1 MTAETMGT
9 RGGRG
14 SSPEGTNAW
23 TEGRDNP
30 WASMGESPGPFADIT
45 HTPREPAERPDPFG
59 PGFSENFAAELLENK
74 QGGVYEVRGREIIGG
89 LKEKGQEALSGLREK
104 AKGGLNKLMTR
115 TMKGVYATVGWG
127 AETVA
132 KGRQFAADKEK
143 RSEER
148 KAKRAMA
155 RKQRI
160 MDREKRRVEIDGRR
174 SDRKAERDSL
184 DRGDAI
190 GRHQRRDVKHV
201 RKTETGIL
209 SESRKELGDVQK
221 LYKEKQNTVSEAR
234 AEKESANADLQRAKD
249 EYLKDINPESRKRLV
264 EAQERKSLADQ
275 NYENI
280 KADLKDLRERGTTIM
295 KLQAEHELALLENNQ
310 RPEEI
315 ARQAKLRKERRKA
328 LRREAVGDLGIS
340 ARDRVG
346 QLLDDAPG
354 YMRSIGRKLVRAAR

>member
-14 SSPEGTNAW
+14 SSPEENAW
-23 TEGRDNP
+23 VGERDNP

-74 QGGVYEVRGREIIGG
+74 QGTYEARGKEIIGN

-104 AKGGLNKLMTR
+104 AKGGLNKLMNR

-234 AEKESANADLQRAKD
+234 AEKESANADLQRAKE

-280 KADLKDLRERGTTIM
+280 KADLKDLRERGTTILR
-295 KLQAEHELALLENNQ
+295 LQAEHELALSENDR
-310 RPEEI
+310 RPSEI
-315 ARQAKLRKERRKA
+315 ARQAKSRKERRKA
-328 LRREAVGDLGIS
+328 LRREAAGDFAIS

-346 QLLDDAPG
+346 QFLDDAPG
-354 YMRSIGRKLVRAAR
+354 YMRSIGRKIVRAAR

>member
-1 MTAETMGT
+1 M
-9 RGGRG
+9 
-14 SSPEGTNAW
+14 
-23 TEGRDNP
+23 
-30 WASMGESPGPFADIT
+30 
-45 HTPREPAERPDPFG
+45 
-59 PGFSENFAAELLENK
+59 
-74 QGGVYEVRGREIIGG
+74 
-89 LKEKGQEALSGLREK
+89 
-104 AKGGLNKLMTR
+104 
-115 TMKGVYATVGWG
+115 
-127 AETVA
+127 
-132 KGRQFAADKEK
+132 
-143 RSEER
+143 
-148 KAKRAMA
+148 
-155 RKQRI
+155 
-160 MDREKRRVEIDGRR
+160 
-174 SDRKAERDSL
+174 

-249 EYLKDINPESRKRLV
+249 EYLKDINQESRKRLV

-315 ARQAKLRKERRKA
+315 ARQAKFRKERRKA

>member
-14 SSPEGTNAW
+14 SSPEENAW
-23 TEGRDNP
+23 VGERDNP

-74 QGGVYEVRGREIIGG
+74 QGTYEARGKEIIGN

-104 AKGGLNKLMTR
+104 AKGGLNKLMNR

-249 EYLKDINPESRKRLV
+249 EYLKDINQESRKRLV

-295 KLQAEHELALLENNQ
+295 RLQAEHELALSENDR
-310 RPEEI
+310 RPSEI
-315 ARQAKLRKERRKA
+315 ARQAKARKERRKA
-328 LRREAVGDLGIS
+328 LRREAAGDFAIS

-346 QLLDDAPG
+346 QFLDDAPG
-354 YMRSIGRKLVRAAR
+354 YMRSIGRKIVRAAR

>member
-1 MTAETMGT
+1 MGT

-14 SSPEGTNAW
+14 SSPEENAW
-23 TEGRDNP
+23 IGDRDNP
-30 WASMGESPGPFADIT
+30 WASMGESPGPFDDIT
-45 HTPREPAERPDPFG
+45 PSPREPAERPDPFG
-59 PGFSENFAAELLENK
+59 PDFSENFAAELLDNK
-74 QGGVYEVRGREIIGG
+74 QSAREARGKEIIGN

-104 AKGGLNKLMTR
+104 AKGGLNKLMNR

-184 DRGDAI
+184 DRGDAV
-190 GRHQRRDVKHV
+190 GRHQRRDVRHV

-249 EYLKDINPESRKRLV
+249 EYLKDI
-264 EAQERKSLADQ
+264 
-275 NYENI
+275 
-280 KADLKDLRERGTTIM
+280 
-295 KLQAEHELALLENNQ
+295 
-310 RPEEI
+310 
-315 ARQAKLRKERRKA
+315 